1 MKKIMIV
8 LLRALFIAEAIV
20 AVGAGTLI
28 ITNDI
33 VKLVCTAFG
42 SEHCPVLSVVLW
54 IATAGIFLIAV
65 TD

>member
-1 MKKIMIV
+1 MKKIVIV

-33 VKLVCTAFG
+33 VKLV
-42 SEHCPVLSVVLW
+42 
-54 IATAGIFLIAV
+54 
-65 TD
+65 